1 MFITIGVSKIIS
13 FLCFLAADACRRS
26 RNDQTWKSQMKTF
39 PKMSLDPFPHQS
51 TVHPHNLISLT
62 HFAVFSAI
70 RRIYFFKSFISLKV
84 INQFLVV
91 GNIVM
96 FFDPAKLLVVETH
109 PTRVLEG
116 WRRDKSVKSRVPSYL
131 SLPSSIAS
139 YLHALLWS
147 LMDTRRE
154 CLMATDSEASRGS
167 SGGIGEIKKKRGEW
181 ILWEIFWR
189 RRILPDLQAQLD
201 RQFFQTVL

>member
-1 MFITIGVSKIIS
+1 
-13 FLCFLAADACRRS
+13 
-26 RNDQTWKSQMKTF
+26 MKTF

-70 RRIYFFKSFISLKV
+70 RTIYFFKSFISLKV

-167 SGGIGEIKKKRGEW
+167 SGGIGEIKKREESGSYEKSFDDDESCQ
-181 ILWEIFWR
+181 IFKHN
-189 RRILPDLQAQLD
+189 LTDS
-201 RQFFQTVL
+201 FFKLCFNLSNEYVIIS